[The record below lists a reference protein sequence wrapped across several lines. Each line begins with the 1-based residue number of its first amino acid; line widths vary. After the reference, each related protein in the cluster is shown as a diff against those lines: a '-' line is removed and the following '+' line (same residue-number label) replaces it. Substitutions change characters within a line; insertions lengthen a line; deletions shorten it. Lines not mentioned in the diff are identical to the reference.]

1 MKRKKEERDQEILH
15 TLYKRSFAASTP
27 PADFDELLEKAE
39 INKFGQ
45 KVIPFMDHE
54 CSNEKLQEIFDST
67 MDEYKV
73 PKDRIKAFSFH
84 FWMGCSPRSS
94 VKKYE

>member
-1 MKRKKEERDQEILH
+1 MKRKREEMDQEILH

-39 INKFGQ
+39 TNKFGQ

-67 MDEYKV
+67 MAEYKV

-84 FWMGCSPRSS
+84 FWLGCSPKSS
-94 VKKYE
+94 VKPY